1 MKKYNVFK
9 VLSIAILTTILLSF
23 LIPSTTFDGYGSV
36 NKGNI
41 NPVGFI
47 DTFANSI
54 TSFSVF
60 LNAFVF
66 ILCVG
71 VFYGILCKTGK
82 YDNVITNTAAKFENN
97 KTVFVIISILTFG
110 ILSAIL
116 GNVYPMLILVPAFIG
131 ILRKL
136 GYDKLSSIS
145 STIGAIIVGS
155 AGSLFTNYS
164 NQILGSTVSDNI
176 LIKVI
181 MIIISLV
188 SLIVFTLVFAKKPEN
203 TKLEKKIIKNST
215 HISVIFDIIL
225 AFILLGMI
233 PWNSYFG
240 FEGFSK
246 FYETLTK
253 FEVFGVSPF
262 KALVSAT
269 MAAFGEWTLF
279 DVSVVVLIAS
289 LIIALINKIKMDDLF
304 ETVAASL
311 KKTLPYAL
319 IVIIANIVLVNVYTS
334 GLFYTIIVS
343 ASELKDKLFSGTLVS
358 ALSALVYP
366 DYMYASQF
374 ALSSFT
380 AVVTD
385 TKFLVILAVIFQ
397 AIYSVFLL
405 ISPTSVLV
413 LLGLQYT
420 GVSFK
425 EWFKYICKYFL
436 VLFGLLFVAL
446 IALSSKYVS
455 ALSFILLAIIIVL
468 FILLIVL
475 SNRKNNNIIKETKKE
490 EKVVEVKK
498 AEPTKATVKTTPKK
512 TTTKTTTS
520 KTTTA
525 KKSTAKK
532 TTTKKTNSKSSK

>member
-9 VLSIAILTTILLSF
+9 VLSIAILVTILLSF
-23 LIPSTTFDGYGSV
+23 LIPSTSFDGYGSV
-36 NKGNI
+36 TKGNI

-60 LNAFVF
+60 LNAFIF
-66 ILCVG
+66 ILCIG
-71 VFYGILCKTGK
+71 VFYGILHKTGK
-82 YDNVITNTAAKFENN
+82 YDSVITNTAAKFEKN
-97 KTVFVIISILTFG
+97 KTAFVIISILTFG
-110 ILSAIL
+110 IMSAII
-116 GNVYPMLILVPAFIG
+116 GNMYAMLIFVPAFIG

-136 GYDKLSSIS
+136 GYSKLSSIS
-145 STIGAIIVGS
+145 STIGAIILGS

-164 NQILGSTVSDNI
+164 NQILGSTVTDNI
-176 LIKVI
+176 FVKII

-188 SLIVFTLVFAKKPEN
+188 SLIVFTLVFTKKPEN
-203 TKLEKKIIKNST
+203 TKLEKKTVKNST
-215 HISVIFDIIL
+215 HISVIFDIVL
-225 AFILLGMI
+225 VFIILGMI

-246 FYETLTK
+246 FYETITE

-262 KALVSAT
+262 KALITST

-279 DVSVVVLIAS
+279 DLSVVILISS
-289 LIIALINKIKMDDLF
+289 LVIALMNKIKLNNLF
-304 ETVAASL
+304 ETLASSI

-319 IVIIANIVLVNVYTS
+319 IVVIANVVLVNIYTS

-343 ASELKDKLFSGTLVS
+343 AAKLKDKLFSGTLIS
-358 ALSALVYP
+358 ALSAFVYP

-374 ALSSFT
+374 SLSSFT

-385 TKFLVILAVIFQ
+385 TKFLVLLAVIFQ
-397 AIYSVFLL
+397 AVYSVFLL
-405 ISPTSVLV
+405 ISPTSILV

-436 VLFGLLFVAL
+436 VVFGLLFITL
-446 IALSSKYVS
+446 MILCNKYMSVIS
-455 ALSFILLAIIIVL
+455 VILLVFIVVL
-468 FILLIVL
+468 FVLLIVL
-475 SNRKNNNIIKETKKE
+475 SKRKNNNVKQVSKK
-490 EKVVEVKK
+490 EKVVEVKEEEK
-498 AEPTKATVKTTPKK
+498 KEEPKK
-512 TTTKTTTS
+512 EEVKVTK

-525 KKSTAKK
+525 KKTTKPATKKTTTAKK
-532 TTTKKTNSKSSK
+532 TNTKSKK

>member
-9 VLSIAILTTILLSF
+9 VLSIAILVTILLSF
-23 LIPSTTFDGYGSV
+23 LIPSTSFDGYGSV
-36 NKGNI
+36 TKGNI

-60 LNAFVF
+60 LNAFIF
-66 ILCVG
+66 ILCIG
-71 VFYGILCKTGK
+71 VFYGILHKTGK
-82 YDNVITNTAAKFENN
+82 YDSVITNTAAKFEKN
-97 KTVFVIISILTFG
+97 KTAFVIISILTFG
-110 ILSAIL
+110 IMSAII
-116 GNVYPMLILVPAFIG
+116 GNMYAMLIFVPAFIG

-136 GYDKLSSIS
+136 GYSKLSSIS
-145 STIGAIIVGS
+145 STIGAIILGS

-164 NQILGSTVSDNI
+164 NQILGSTVTDNI
-176 LIKVI
+176 FVKII

-188 SLIVFTLVFAKKPEN
+188 SLIVFTLVFTKKPEN
-203 TKLEKKIIKNST
+203 TKLEKKTVKNST
-215 HISVIFDIIL
+215 HISVIFDIVL
-225 AFILLGMI
+225 VFIILGMI

-246 FYETLTK
+246 FYETITK

-262 KALVSAT
+262 KALITST

-279 DVSVVVLIAS
+279 DLSVVILISS
-289 LIIALINKIKMDDLF
+289 LVIALMNKIKLNNLF
-304 ETVAASL
+304 ETLASSI

-319 IVIIANIVLVNVYTS
+319 IVVIANVVLVNIYTS

-343 ASELKDKLFSGTLVS
+343 AAKLKDKLFSGTLIS
-358 ALSALVYP
+358 ALSAFVYP

-374 ALSSFT
+374 SLSSFT
-380 AVVTD
+380 TVVTD
-385 TKFLVILAVIFQ
+385 TKFLVLLAVIFQ
-397 AIYSVFLL
+397 AVYSVFLL
-405 ISPTSVLV
+405 ISPTSILV

-436 VLFGLLFVAL
+436 VVFGLLFITL
-446 IALSSKYVS
+446 MILCNKYMSVIS
-455 ALSFILLAIIIVL
+455 VILLVFIVVL
-468 FILLIVL
+468 FVLLIVL
-475 SNRKNNNIIKETKKE
+475 SKRKNNNVKQVSKK
-490 EKVVEVKK
+490 EKVVELKEEEKK
-498 AEPTKATVKTTPKK
+498 EEPKK
-512 TTTKTTTS
+512 EEVKVTK

-525 KKSTAKK
+525 KKTTKPATKKTTTAKK
-532 TTTKKTNSKSSK
+532 TSTKSKK

>member
-9 VLSIAILTTILLSF
+9 VLSIAILVTILLSF

-36 NKGNI
+36 TKGNI

-66 ILCVG
+66 ILCIG
-71 VFYGILCKTGK
+71 IFYGVLHKTGK
-82 YDNVITNTAAKFENN
+82 YDNVITNTAAKFEKN
-97 KTVFVIISILTFG
+97 KTVFVVISILTFG
-110 ILSAIL
+110 IMSAIL
-116 GNVYPMLILVPAFIG
+116 GNIYPMLILVPAFIG

-136 GYDKLSSIS
+136 GYDRLSSIS
-145 STIGAIIVGS
+145 STIGAIILGS

-164 NQILGSTVSDNI
+164 NQILGTTVTDNI
-176 LIKVI
+176 LVKVI

-225 AFILLGMI
+225 VFIILGMI

-262 KALVSAT
+262 KALVTAT

-279 DVSVVVLIAS
+279 DLSVVVLIAS
-289 LIIALINKIKMDDLF
+289 LIIALINKVKMDDLF
-304 ETVAASL
+304 ETIAASL

-319 IVIIANIVLVNVYTS
+319 IVIIANIVLVNIYTS

-358 ALSALVYP
+358 ALSAFAYP

-374 ALSSFT
+374 SLSSFT

-397 AIYSVFLL
+397 AVYSVFLL
-405 ISPTSVLV
+405 ISPTSILV

-425 EWFKYICKYFL
+425 EWLKYICKYFL
-436 VLFGLLFVAL
+436 VVFGLLFITLMV
-446 IALSSKYVS
+446 LSSKYISVP
-455 ALSFILLAIIIVL
+455 SFILLAIIIVL
-468 FILLIVL
+468 FIISIVL
-475 SNRKNNNIIKETKKE
+475 STRKKNNIIKEQKE
-490 EKVVEVKK
+490 EKVVEIKKVEPKKSDVKTVSKKVTTKK
-498 AEPTKATVKTTPKK
+498 ATSKK
-512 TTTKTTTS
+512 TT
-520 KTTTA
+520 
-525 KKSTAKK
+525 
-532 TTTKKTNSKSSK
+532 SKSNK

>member
-9 VLSIAILTTILLSF
+9 VLSIAILVTILLSF
-23 LIPSTTFDGYGSV
+23 LIPSTSFDGYGSV
-36 NKGNI
+36 TKGNI

-60 LNAFVF
+60 LNAFIF
-66 ILCVG
+66 ILCIG
-71 VFYGILCKTGK
+71 VFYGILHKTGK
-82 YDNVITNTAAKFENN
+82 YDSVITNTAAKFEKN
-97 KTVFVIISILTFG
+97 KTAFVIISILTFG
-110 ILSAIL
+110 IMSAII
-116 GNVYPMLILVPAFIG
+116 GNMYAMLIFVPAFIG

-136 GYDKLSSIS
+136 GYSKLSSIS
-145 STIGAIIVGS
+145 STIGAIILGS

-164 NQILGSTVSDNI
+164 NQILGSTVTDNI
-176 LIKVI
+176 FVKII

-188 SLIVFTLVFAKKPEN
+188 SLIVFTLVFTKKPEN
-203 TKLEKKIIKNST
+203 TKLEKKTVKNST
-215 HISVIFDIIL
+215 HISVIFDIVL
-225 AFILLGMI
+225 VFIILGMI

-246 FYETLTK
+246 FYETITK

-262 KALVSAT
+262 KALITST

-279 DVSVVVLIAS
+279 DLSVVILISS
-289 LIIALINKIKMDDLF
+289 LVIALMNKIKLNNLF
-304 ETVAASL
+304 ETLASSI

-319 IVIIANIVLVNVYTS
+319 IVVIANVVLVNIYTS

-343 ASELKDKLFSGTLVS
+343 AAKLKDKLFSGTLIS
-358 ALSALVYP
+358 ALSAFVYP

-374 ALSSFT
+374 SLSSFT

-385 TKFLVILAVIFQ
+385 TKFLVLLAVIFQ
-397 AIYSVFLL
+397 AVYSVFLL
-405 ISPTSVLV
+405 ISPTSILV

-436 VLFGLLFVAL
+436 AVFGLLFITL
-446 IALSSKYVS
+446 MILCNKYMSVIS
-455 ALSFILLAIIIVL
+455 VILLVFIVVL
-468 FILLIVL
+468 FVLLIVL
-475 SNRKNNNIIKETKKE
+475 SKRKNNNVKQVSKK
-490 EKVVEVKK
+490 EKVVELKEEEKK
-498 AEPTKATVKTTPKK
+498 EEPKK
-512 TTTKTTTS
+512 EEVKVTK

-525 KKSTAKK
+525 KKTTKPATKKTTTAKK
-532 TTTKKTNSKSSK
+532 TNTKSKK